1 MTRLGMVMDVAAVS
15 HSVKWFQS
23 LLGPLPTEFA
33 SVRLPTL
40 QAMLGSA
47 SPQMSSFAAC
57 ISTFT
62 VQSSENTAYAN
73 CADLTIG
80 AASTGSSSIEANA
93 CVARRDLFSRIVA
106 IFRFLPIDFTIRRS
120 VEPTPRHE
128 RRKSFERI
136 T

>member
-73 CADLTIG
+73 CTDLTIG
-80 AASTGSSSIEANA
+80 ASTGSSSIEANA

>member
-1 MTRLGMVMDVAAVS
+1 MTRLGMVMDVTAVS

-73 CADLTIG
+73 RADLTIG
-80 AASTGSSSIEANA
+80 ASTGSSSIEANA